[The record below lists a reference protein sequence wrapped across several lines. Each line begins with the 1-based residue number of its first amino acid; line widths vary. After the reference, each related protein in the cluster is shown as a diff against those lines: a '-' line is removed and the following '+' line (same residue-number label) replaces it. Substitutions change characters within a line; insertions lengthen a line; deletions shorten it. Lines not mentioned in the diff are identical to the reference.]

1 MEKILILTLGLTF
14 AAIPARANE
23 VPLSNVA
30 YVSEGIIATG
40 IAYEIGR
47 VCPSLTARVL
57 AGVFFLYDL
66 QSHAYDLGYSKAE
79 VDGFINDKEE
89 KARLEATAR
98 DRLAAMGAVVGQPES
113 YCVVGRQEIALESQV
128 GKLLR

>member
-1 MEKILILTLGLTF
+1 LKKILVLTLGLTIG
-14 AAIPARANE
+14 ALPARANE
-23 VPLSNVA
+23 VPLRDVE

-57 AGVFFLYDL
+57 AGIFFLYEL
-66 QSHAYDLGYSKAE
+66 QSYAYDLGYSKAE
-79 VDGFINDKEE
+79 VDGYINDKDE
-89 KARLEATAR
+89 KIRLEAVAR
-98 DRLAAMGAVVGQPES
+98 SRLAEMGAVAEQPET
-113 YCVVGRQEIALESQV
+113 YCTVGRQEIAAQSQI

>member
-1 MEKILILTLGLTF
+1 MKHILILTLGLTIG
-14 AAIPARANE
+14 ALPARANE
-23 VPLSNVA
+23 VPLKEVE

-57 AGVFFLYDL
+57 AGLFFLYEL
-66 QSHAYDLGYSKAE
+66 QSHAYDLGYSKSE
-79 VDGFINDKEE
+79 VDGYINDKDE
-89 KARLEATAR
+89 KLRLEAIAR
-98 DRLAAMGAVVGQPES
+98 ERLAVMGAVVDQPET
-113 YCVVGRQEIALESQV
+113 YCRVGRQEIALESQI

>member
-1 MEKILILTLGLTF
+1 MKNILILTLGLTF
-14 AAIPARANE
+14 SALPARANE
-23 VPLSNVA
+23 APLKDVP

-57 AGVFFLYDL
+57 AGIFFLSEL
-66 QSHAYDLGYSKAE
+66 QSHAYGLGYSKAE
-79 VDGFINDKEE
+79 VDAYINDKDE
-89 KARLEATAR
+89 KLRLEAIAR
-98 DRLAAMGAVVGQPES
+98 TRLVAMGAVVDQPET
-113 YCVVGRQEIALESQV
+113 YCTVGHQEIAAESQI